1 MSIGLTTVVLFAV
14 FGIFILF
21 LVCATVLMC
30 SFTPVLLII
39 FTIVLAL
46 FIVPSILSFII
57 NSAVYKNMYSMI
69 VDKDSKSKTIDKK
82 MENRR
87 KGQFRDDEEPVAED
101 YSDLEIDESADGDE
115 FIFYNGKMMK
125 RSYLLKLKKEA
136 EKVSSC
142 CCPYQSDNTFGN
154 HRTIKYRTSLI
165 FIGHASSH

>member
-69 VDKDSKSKTIDKK
+69 VDNDSKSKTIDKK

-101 YSDLEIDESADGDE
+101 YSDLEIDESAGDE

-136 EKVSSC
+136 EERK
-142 CCPYQSDNTFGN
+142 NA
-154 HRTIKYRTSLI
+154 K
-165 FIGHASSH
+165 

>member
-1 MSIGLTTVVLFAV
+1 MI
-14 FGIFILF
+14 
-21 LVCATVLMC
+21 
-30 SFTPVLLII
+30 II

-69 VDKDSKSKTIDKK
+69 VDRDSKSKTIDKK

-125 RSYLLKLKKEA
+125 RSYLLKLKKEYEPQAIEAIKSRLMLEAVIKA
-136 EKVSSC
+136 EKIEATEDEIVE
-142 CCPYQSDNTFGN
+142 
-154 HRTIKYRTSLI
+154 K
-165 FIGHASSH
+165 